1 MHCLIGRKEEGSVIA
16 CCCRTT
22 YEPAQKFPN
31 LIFLKELSF
40 RTSDTK
46 HASRVVQVRYR
57 GPHPG
62 AGKQHNSRWRLTDF
76 VTVAA

>member
-1 MHCLIGRKEEGSVIA
+1 MHCLIGVLSSRGFY
-16 CCCRTT
+16 RTT

-46 HASRVVQVRYR
+46 HASRVVQVRYSGHIR
-57 GPHPG
+57 
-62 AGKQHNSRWRLTDF
+62 
-76 VTVAA
+76 